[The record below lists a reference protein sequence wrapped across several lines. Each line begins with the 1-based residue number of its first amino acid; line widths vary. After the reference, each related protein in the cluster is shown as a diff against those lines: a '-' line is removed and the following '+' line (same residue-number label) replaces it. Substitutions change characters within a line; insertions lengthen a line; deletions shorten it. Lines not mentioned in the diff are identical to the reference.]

1 MFLAEV
7 FEDAFEVRS
16 AYFLQFVTYFYCRLF
31 DFDDS
36 AQIYRSADN
45 YCVARSIGDS
55 LFQVFYLLIA
65 VAHSG

>member
-16 AYFLQFVTYFYCRLF
+16 TYFLQFVIYFYRRLF

-36 AQIYRSADN
+36 AQIYRSADK
-45 YCVARSIGDS
+45 
-55 LFQVFYLLIA
+55 LLRRKEYWR
-65 VAHSG
+65 